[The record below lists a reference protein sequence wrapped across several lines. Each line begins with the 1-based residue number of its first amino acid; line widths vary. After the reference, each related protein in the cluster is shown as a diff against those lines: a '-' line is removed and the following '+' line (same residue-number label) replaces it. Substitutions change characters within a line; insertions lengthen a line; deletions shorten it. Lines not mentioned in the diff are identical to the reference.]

1 MRFSLAFA
9 ALFALCL
16 SACMM
21 DNKPPADNTAANPD
35 HHFNW
40 KDGFDQSRA
49 DIYTSVQLTTDLSA
63 LNETHKQ
70 VIPILI
76 EVAGLMDEMFWAE
89 AYGDK
94 DELLSGI
101 QDEKLRRFAEV
112 NYGPW
117 DRLDDNTPFIDGF
130 DQKPLGANYYPADM
144 TKEEFEAWD
153 DPNKAS
159 LYTMVVREDSTLKSV
174 WYHEYFAEQVERA
187 AALLDSASALA
198 MEADPEFAIYLEA
211 RAKSLRTD
219 RYNPSDVG
227 WLQMES
233 NVLDFI
239 VGPIENYEDHLYNYK
254 AAHEAYVLVKDV
266 AWSERLKRYKA
277 LLPRLQEELPV
288 DAKYKQDAIG
298 GNAQLNAYDVIY
310 YAGDCNSGSKTIAVN
325 LPNDE
330 GLQQQYGTRRSQL
343 KNAMQAKY
351 DKILLPI
358 AEVLIATDQRKHITF
373 DAFFSNTM
381 FHEVAHGL
389 GIKNTIN
396 DQGTVR
402 DALKEQSS
410 WLEEGKAD
418 ILGLWMV
425 TKLREWD
432 EVSEGELMDN
442 YVTFLAGIFRSVRF
456 GAASAHGKANMLRFN
471 FFEEAGAF
479 TYDDVTQTYAVD
491 AEKMGQAVEDLSRM
505 IIELQGDGA
514 YLQVKEISETKAVIG
529 NMLQSQLDRLSSE
542 GIPVDVVFE
551 QGVDVLGL

>member
-1 MRFSLAFA
+1 MRFSFAFA
-9 ALFALCL
+9 ALCGLCL

-21 DNKPPADNTAANPD
+21 DNKPPADDAAAIPD

-542 GIPVDVVFE
+542 GIPVDVVFD

>member
-9 ALFALCL
+9 ALCGLCL

-21 DNKPPADNTAANPD
+21 DNKPPADDAAAIPD

-159 LYTMVVREDSTLKSV
+159 LYTMVVREDNTLKSV

-187 AALLDSASALA
+187 AALLDSASALT

>member
-9 ALFALCL
+9 ALCGLCL

-21 DNKPPADNTAANPD
+21 DNKPPADDAAAIPD

-239 VGPIENYEDHLYNYK
+239 VGP
-254 AAHEAYVLVKDV
+254 
-266 AWSERLKRYKA
+266 LKTTR
-277 LLPRLQEELPV
+277 
-288 DAKYKQDAIG
+288 IT
-298 GNAQLNAYDVIY
+298 
-310 YAGDCNSGSKTIAVN
+310 STI
-325 LPNDE
+325 
-330 GLQQQYGTRRSQL
+330 
-343 KNAMQAKY
+343 
-351 DKILLPI
+351 
-358 AEVLIATDQRKHITF
+358 
-373 DAFFSNTM
+373 
-381 FHEVAHGL
+381 
-389 GIKNTIN
+389 
-396 DQGTVR
+396 
-402 DALKEQSS
+402 
-410 WLEEGKAD
+410 
-418 ILGLWMV
+418 
-425 TKLREWD
+425 
-432 EVSEGELMDN
+432 
-442 YVTFLAGIFRSVRF
+442 
-456 GAASAHGKANMLRFN
+456 
-471 FFEEAGAF
+471 
-479 TYDDVTQTYAVD
+479 
-491 AEKMGQAVEDLSRM
+491 
-505 IIELQGDGA
+505 
-514 YLQVKEISETKAVIG
+514 
-529 NMLQSQLDRLSSE
+529 
-542 GIPVDVVFE
+542 
-551 QGVDVLGL
+551 

>member
-9 ALFALCL
+9 ALCGLCL

-21 DNKPPADNTAANPD
+21 DNKPPADDAAAIPD

-130 DQKPLGANYYPADM
+130 GQKPLGANYYPADM